1 MYQNKKAVLIFGVG
15 PLQESIIG
23 RAKKMG
29 LHTVGIDPCEDA
41 TCRDCVDA
49 FEVVPGQDY
58 EGHCAVIEKY
68 GIDAIVTAA
77 TDKPLVMMARLAKK
91 YGFPFYS
98 VETAQWSTDKFQM
111 KERFELGGV
120 PHAQGVLLRAEDLK
134 GSLCSKSPE
143 NSSEN
148 FSDRFLINFEDDRT
162 TQELHFPVIV
172 KPRDNSGSRGV
183 KLCRDKNELQI
194 SIDEALENSKLDTV
208 LVEEFIEGPEYSIES
223 LHHDGKS
230 EVIQFTEKKTTE
242 FPYNVELGHIQPA
255 NISDENKQKIREI
268 ISKIGKALNFEN
280 CPSHTELKINERGI
294 FVIETSPRLGGDYIT
309 STLTPLSTGVNLED
323 ELLKIALGEEI
334 NPTPKAVQYSGVRF
348 FSFEEGSVIKHVPN
362 EELVK
367 GWPHVVDFSFNLQK
381 GEKVH
386 QITSSLNRYGHITLI
401 AGNRES
407 IDDAFE
413 KYEKAILE
421 KCLND

>member
-1 MYQNKKAVLIFGVG
+1 MYQGKKAVLIFGVG
-15 PLQESIIG
+15 PLQESIIK

-29 LHTVGIDPCEDA
+29 LYTVGIDPCADA
-41 TCRDCVDA
+41 TCKDCVDA

-58 EGHCAVIEKY
+58 EAHCAVVVKY

-77 TDKPLVMMARLAKK
+77 TDKPLVMMARIAEK

-98 VETAQWSTDKFQM
+98 LETAQWSTDKFQM

-120 PHAQGVLLRAEDLK
+120 PHAQGRLISKAEEAEGLV
-134 GSLCSKSPE
+134 
-143 NSSEN
+143 
-148 FSDRFLINFEDDRT
+148 
-162 TQELHFPVIV
+162 FPVIV

-183 KLCRDKNELQI
+183 KLCRSKEELAA
-194 SIDEALENSKLDTV
+194 SMNEALEVSKLDTV
-208 LVEEFIEGPEYSIES
+208 LVEEFIDGPEYSIEG

-255 NISDENKQKIREI
+255 NISEDNQQKIREI
-268 ISKIGKALNFEN
+268 VSKIGAALHFEN
-280 CPSHTELKINERGI
+280 CPSHTELKINDRGI

-323 ELLKIALGEEI
+323 ELLKISLGESI
-334 NPTPKAVQYSGVRF
+334 NSQPKAVQYSGVRF
-348 FSFEEGSVIKHVPN
+348 FSFEEGSVIKHIPN
-362 EELVK
+362 SEFVK
-367 GWPHVVDFSFNLQK
+367 TWPHVVDFSFNLK
-381 GEKVH
+381 EGEKVNR
-386 QITSSLNRYGHITLI
+386 ITSSLNRYGHLTLI

-407 IDDAFE
+407 IEDSFE
-413 KYEKAILE
+413 KYEKAIKEQTLQ
-421 KCLND
+421 N

>member
-1 MYQNKKAVLIFGVG
+1 MYQGKKAVLIFGVG
-15 PLQESIIG
+15 PLQESIIK
-23 RAKKMG
+23 RSKKMG
-29 LHTVGIDPCEDA
+29 LYTVGIDPCADA
-41 TCRDCVDA
+41 NCKDCVDA

-58 EGHCAVIEKY
+58 EEHCAVVEKY

-77 TDKPLVMMARLAKK
+77 TDKPLVMMARIAEK

-98 VETAQWSTDKFQM
+98 VEAAKWSTDKFKM

-120 PHAQGVLLRAEDLK
+120 PHAQGRLISKAEEAEGLV
-134 GSLCSKSPE
+134 
-143 NSSEN
+143 
-148 FSDRFLINFEDDRT
+148 
-162 TQELHFPVIV
+162 FPVIV

-183 KLCRDKNELQI
+183 KLCRSKGELEA
-194 SIDEALENSKLDTV
+194 SMNEALEVSKLDTV
-208 LVEEFIEGPEYSIES
+208 LVEEFIEGPEYSIEG

-255 NISDENKQKIREI
+255 NISEENQQKIREI
-268 ISKIGKALNFEN
+268 VSKIGSVLHFEN

-323 ELLKIALGEEI
+323 ELLKISLGESI
-334 NPTPKAVQYSGVRF
+334 NSQPKAVQYSGVRF
-348 FSFEEGSVIKHVPN
+348 FSFEEGSVIKHIPN
-362 EELVK
+362 SEFVK
-367 GWPHVVDFSFNLQK
+367 TWPHVVDFSFNLK
-381 GEKVH
+381 EGEKVNR
-386 QITSSLNRYGHITLI
+386 ITSSLNRYGHLTLI

-407 IDDAFE
+407 IEDSFE
-413 KYEKAILE
+413 KYEKAIKEQTLQ
-421 KCLND
+421 N

>member
-1 MYQNKKAVLIFGVG
+1 MYQNKKSVLIFGVG
-15 PLQESIIG
+15 PLQKSIID
-23 RAKKMG
+23 RAKLMG
-29 LHTVGIDPCEDA
+29 LYTIGIDPAADA
-41 TCRDCVDA
+41 TCKDEVDA
-49 FEVVPGQDY
+49 FEIVGGQDF
-58 EGHCAVIEKY
+58 EGTMAVAKKY
-68 GIDAIVTAA
+68 QIDAIVTAA
-77 TDKPLVMMARLAKK
+77 TDKPLVMMARVAKEMNL
-91 YGFPFYS
+91 PFYS

-120 PHAQGVLLRAEDLK
+120 PHAQGRLISKVEEAEGLV
-134 GSLCSKSPE
+134 
-143 NSSEN
+143 
-148 FSDRFLINFEDDRT
+148 
-162 TQELHFPVIV
+162 FPVIV

-183 KLCRDKNELQI
+183 KLCIDKNELQI

-208 LVEEFIEGPEYSIES
+208 LVEEFIEGPEFSIES

-268 ISKIGKALNFEN
+268 ISMIGKALNFVN

-323 ELLKIALGEEI
+323 ELLKISLGEEI
-334 NPTPKAVQYSGVRF
+334 NSSPKEVQYSGVRF
-348 FSFEEGSVIKHVPN
+348 FSFQEGSVIKHVPN
-362 EELVK
+362 EDFVK
-367 GWPHVVDFSFNLQK
+367 GWPHVIDFSFNLQK

>member
-1 MYQNKKAVLIFGVG
+1 MYQGKKAVLVFGVG
-15 PLQESIIG
+15 PLQESIIK

-29 LHTVGIDPCEDA
+29 LYTVGIDPCADA
-41 TCRDCVDA
+41 TCKDCVDA

-58 EGHCAVIEKY
+58 EAHCAVVEKY

-77 TDKPLVMMARLAKK
+77 TDKPLVMMARIAEK

-120 PHAQGVLLRAEDLK
+120 PHAQGRLISKAEEAEGLV
-134 GSLCSKSPE
+134 
-143 NSSEN
+143 
-148 FSDRFLINFEDDRT
+148 
-162 TQELHFPVIV
+162 FPVIV

-183 KLCRDKNELQI
+183 KLCRSKEELEV
-194 SIDEALENSKLDTV
+194 SMNEALEVSKLDTV
-208 LVEEFIEGPEYSIES
+208 LVEEFIEGPEYSIEG
-223 LHHDGKS
+223 LHHEGKS

-255 NISDENKQKIREI
+255 NISKENQQKIREI
-268 ISKIGKALNFEN
+268 VSKIGSALHFEN

-323 ELLKIALGEEI
+323 ELLKISLGENI
-334 NPTPKAVQYSGVRF
+334 NSQPKAVQYSGVRF
-348 FSFEEGSVIKHVPN
+348 FSFEEGSVIKHIPN
-362 EELVK
+362 SDFVK
-367 GWPHVVDFSFNLQK
+367 TWPHVVDFSFNLK
-381 GEKVH
+381 EGEKVNR
-386 QITSSLNRYGHITLI
+386 ITSSLNRYGHLTLT
-401 AGNRES
+401 AGNR
-407 IDDAFE
+407 DAIEEAFD
-413 KYEKAILE
+413 KYEKVISDD
-421 KCLND
+421 CL